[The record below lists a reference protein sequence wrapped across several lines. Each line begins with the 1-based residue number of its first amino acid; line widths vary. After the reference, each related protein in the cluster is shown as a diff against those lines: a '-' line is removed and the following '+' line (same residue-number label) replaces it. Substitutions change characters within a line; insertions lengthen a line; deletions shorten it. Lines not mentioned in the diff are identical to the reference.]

1 MITRTATR
9 LQFGSAT
16 TGSSVP
22 SAHTPVGPASL
33 ESVPSVHSPL
43 PHGPLSNTPI
53 APTGSGASV
62 HSPLPHG
69 PSTPVSPT
77 SSVPNPQVAPSSSC
91 QLGPVFIKPQL
102 ENMLGPEFKKLHLL
116 MRKSSETS
124 FCLPIPGGVVN
135 EEEGLCSLNFA
146 DIVDC
151 MNFDMLD
158 ISVLQI
164 WTM

>member
-1 MITRTATR
+1 MITRTATC
-9 LQFGSAT
+9 LQFSPAT

-33 ESVPSVHSPL
+33 GSVPSVHSP
-43 PHGPLSNTPI
+43 TPI

-77 SSVPNPQVAPSSSC
+77 SLVPNPQVAPSSSRR
-91 QLGPVFIKPQL
+91 LGPVFINKPL
-102 ENMLGPEFKKLHLL
+102 EKLLGPEFKKLHKL
-116 MRKSSETS
+116 MRKSSSETS
-124 FCLPIPGGVVN
+124 FTISIPGGVVN
-135 EEEGLCSLNFA
+135 EEDGVCYINFT

-151 MNFDMLD
+151 MKFDMLD